1 MTETKLL
8 WKKTEHN
15 YMYDPNA
22 IQYYQTL
29 FDNAVK
35 ILKTQLLL
43 RLHYTQHYILK
54 TSKKNNTNSNQMYI
68 KKNILN
74 SANYSSII

>member
-1 MTETKLL
+1 
-8 WKKTEHN
+8 
-15 YMYDPNA
+15 MYDPNA

-35 ILKTQLLL
+35 ILKAQLLL
-43 RLHYTQHYILK
+43 RLHYTQHYII
-54 TSKKNNTNSNQMYI
+54 TSKKKNTNSNQMYI

>member
-8 WKKTEHN
+8 WRKTEHN

-43 RLHYTQHYILK
+43 RLHYTQHYIK

-68 KKNILN
+68 KKIILN

>member
-1 MTETKLL
+1 
-8 WKKTEHN
+8 
-15 YMYDPNA
+15 MYDPNA

-43 RLHYTQHYILK
+43 RLHYTQHY
-54 TSKKNNTNSNQMYI
+54 KKHLRKQHKFKSNVYKKKYI
-68 KKNILN
+68 KFC
-74 SANYSSII
+74 

>member
-1 MTETKLL
+1 
-8 WKKTEHN
+8 
-15 YMYDPNA
+15 MYDPNA

-43 RLHYTQHYILK
+43 RLHYTQHYKKHLRK
-54 TSKKNNTNSNQMYI
+54 TTNSNQMYI

-74 SANYSSII
+74 SANYSSTI

>member
-1 MTETKLL
+1 
-8 WKKTEHN
+8 
-15 YMYDPNA
+15 MYDPNA

-35 ILKTQLLL
+35 LCLKTQLLL
-43 RLHYTQHYILK
+43 RLRYTQHYIK

>member
-1 MTETKLL
+1 
-8 WKKTEHN
+8 
-15 YMYDPNA
+15 MYDPNA

-35 ILKTQLLL
+35 ILKAQLLL
-43 RLHYTQHYILK
+43 RLHYTQHYIK

-74 SANYSSII
+74 SANYSSTI

>member
-1 MTETKLL
+1 
-8 WKKTEHN
+8 
-15 YMYDPNA
+15 MYDPNA

-35 ILKTQLLL
+35 ILKAQLLL
-43 RLHYTQHYILK
+43 RLRYTQHYIK

>member
-1 MTETKLL
+1 
-8 WKKTEHN
+8 
-15 YMYDPNA
+15 MYDPNA

-35 ILKTQLLL
+35 ILKAQLLL

-54 TSKKNNTNSNQMYI
+54 TSKKKQHKFKSNVY

>member
-1 MTETKLL
+1 
-8 WKKTEHN
+8 
-15 YMYDPNA
+15 MYDPNA

-35 ILKTQLLL
+35 ILKAQLLL
-43 RLHYTQHYILK
+43 RLHYTQHYIK
-54 TSKKNNTNSNQMYI
+54 TSKKNTNSNQMYI

>member
-1 MTETKLL
+1 MKE
-8 WKKTEHN
+8 N
-15 YMYDPNA
+15 RAQIYA

-43 RLHYTQHYILK
+43 RLHYTQHYKKHLRK
-54 TSKKNNTNSNQMYI
+54 TTQIQI
-68 KKNILN
+68 KCI
-74 SANYSSII
+74 

>member
-1 MTETKLL
+1 
-8 WKKTEHN
+8 
-15 YMYDPNA
+15 MYDPNA

-43 RLHYTQHYILK
+43 RLHYTQHYIK
-54 TSKKNNTNSNQMYI
+54 TSKKNTNSNQMYI
-68 KKNILN
+68 KKKI
-74 SANYSSII
+74 Y

>member
-1 MTETKLL
+1 
-8 WKKTEHN
+8 
-15 YMYDPNA
+15 MYDPNA

-43 RLHYTQHYILK
+43 RLHYTQHYIK

-68 KKNILN
+68 KKNI
-74 SANYSSII
+74 Y

>member
-1 MTETKLL
+1 
-8 WKKTEHN
+8 
-15 YMYDPNA
+15 MYDPNA

-35 ILKTQLLL
+35 ILKTQLPL
-43 RLHYTQHYILK
+43 RLRYTQHYIK

>member
-1 MTETKLL
+1 
-8 WKKTEHN
+8 
-15 YMYDPNA
+15 MYDPNA

-35 ILKTQLLL
+35 ILKAQLLL

>member
-1 MTETKLL
+1 
-8 WKKTEHN
+8 
-15 YMYDPNA
+15 MYDPNA

-35 ILKTQLLL
+35 ILKAQLLL
-43 RLHYTQHYILK
+43 RLHYTQHYRLK

-68 KKNILN
+68 KKI
-74 SANYSSII
+74 Y

>member
-1 MTETKLL
+1 
-8 WKKTEHN
+8 
-15 YMYDPNA
+15 MYDPNA

-43 RLHYTQHYILK
+43 RLHHTQHYIK
-54 TSKKNNTNSNQMYI
+54 TSKKNEHKFKSNVYKKKYI
-68 KKNILN
+68 KFC
-74 SANYSSII
+74 

>member
-1 MTETKLL
+1 
-8 WKKTEHN
+8 
-15 YMYDPNA
+15 MYDPNA

-29 FDNAVK
+29 FDYAVK

-43 RLHYTQHYILK
+43 RLRYTQHYIK

-68 KKNILN
+68 
-74 SANYSSII
+74 